1 MGLISLS
8 KNVKKVLSDVEIL
21 KEEEQIIECYKKYN
35 GKGLKILFGLY
46 KNDYK
51 NLLISAFFFILK
63 QLPVWIVPIV
73 TADLINTI
81 INKPD
86 NLVLHLVLDFVI
98 ASVAIVQNIPT
109 HMIHAHFFNKAKRK
123 VEAGLRGAM
132 VRKLQQLS
140 IGFHKEMQTG
150 KIQSKVM
157 RDVESVEALS
167 SQIFQVVLRVI
178 IDMTVTL
185 FVVFSKSVPVFFMF
199 LVCIP
204 FFAFIM
210 AKFRTPLKQKNREFR
225 KTMENTSSSVIDM
238 IELVPVTRAHALE
251 KVEIKKITSEVT
263 DAAQKGYMLD
273 YIQSLFGSVLWVF
286 MSIAQI
292 TCLFFTGY
300 LAVKGVIKD
309 IGDITLYQAYFTALL
324 GHVNGIVSIL
334 PIISKGLESVTSIGE
349 ILAAG
354 DIENNA
360 GKYRLKDL
368 EGEFVFKNVSFKYD
382 DDSPVLNALDLTVRK
397 GETIA
402 LVGESGSGKTTI
414 VNLVTG
420 FYNATK
426 GDVFVDGHNI
436 NDLNLH
442 SYRKFLSV
450 VPQKT
455 ILFSGTVK
463 DNITY
468 GNPNISKKRLDQVIE
483 AAQLK
488 SVIEKLPDGLETN
501 IGEHGDKLSGGQRQR
516 IAIARAI
523 IRDPKVIIF
532 DEATSALDSVSETE
546 IQKAVDNLTSDRT
559 TFIVAHRLSTIKKAD
574 KIAVIRDGTCV
585 EFGTYDELMLK
596 KGEFY
601 NYKIL
606 QS

>member
-1 MGLISLS
+1 MGLIYLS
-8 KNVKKVLSDVEIL
+8 KNAKKVLSDVEIL

-98 ASVAIVQNIPT
+98 ALVAIVQNIPT

-178 IDMTVTL
+178 IDMTVTF
-185 FVVFSKSVPVFFMF
+185 FVVFTKSVPVFFMF

-210 AKFRTPLKQKNREFR
+210 AKFRTPLRQKNREFR

-382 DDSPVLNALDLTVRK
+382 DDSLVLNGLDLTVRK

-546 IQKAVDNLTSDRT
+546 IQKAIDNLTSDRT